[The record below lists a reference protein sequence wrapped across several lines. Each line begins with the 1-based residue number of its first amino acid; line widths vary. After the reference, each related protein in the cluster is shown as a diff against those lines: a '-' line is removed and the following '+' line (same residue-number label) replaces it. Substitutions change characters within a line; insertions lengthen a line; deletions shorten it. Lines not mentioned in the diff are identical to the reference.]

1 MKILMRR
8 HCSSLGLIDSRQ
20 AKSNFLH
27 KPVSLT
33 EQLIKFCEEWRASE
47 SARSL
52 KTLKTMTNPTSN
64 STNFFLFHSSNFQLM
79 IFFFVICRQKKVRFP
94 KGKKVK
100 SVDERV
106 DRGKAEE
113 EGPSDLKDPRLAAKE
128 RAMLR
133 SLITDEGF
141 SGDINDASAAEVAYE
156 VAIGLG
162 LGVGVTT
169 CFVINFLVTFS
180 GGEGMYS

>member
-1 MKILMRR
+1 
-8 HCSSLGLIDSRQ
+8 
-20 AKSNFLH
+20 
-27 KPVSLT
+27 
-33 EQLIKFCEEWRASE
+33 
-47 SARSL
+47 
-52 KTLKTMTNPTSN
+52 
-64 STNFFLFHSSNFQLM
+64 
-79 IFFFVICRQKKVRFP
+79 
-94 KGKKVK
+94 
-100 SVDERV
+100 VDERV

-162 LGVGVTT
+162 LGVGSWGYDL
-169 CFVINFLVTFS
+169 FRYQFFGYIF
-180 GGEGMYS
+180 GGRGDV

>member
-1 MKILMRR
+1 
-8 HCSSLGLIDSRQ
+8 
-20 AKSNFLH
+20 
-27 KPVSLT
+27 
-33 EQLIKFCEEWRASE
+33 
-47 SARSL
+47 
-52 KTLKTMTNPTSN
+52 
-64 STNFFLFHSSNFQLM
+64 M
-79 IFFFVICRQKKVRFP
+79 IFVCFFFFVICRQKKVRFP

-133 SLITDEGF
+133 NLITDEGF
-141 SGDINDASAAEVAYE
+141 SGHINDASAAEVAYE
-156 VAIGLG
+156 VALG

-169 CFVINFLVTFS
+169 CFVFNFLVKFS
-180 GGEGMYS
+180 GGEGMHS

>member
-1 MKILMRR
+1 
-8 HCSSLGLIDSRQ
+8 
-20 AKSNFLH
+20 
-27 KPVSLT
+27 
-33 EQLIKFCEEWRASE
+33 
-47 SARSL
+47 
-52 KTLKTMTNPTSN
+52 
-64 STNFFLFHSSNFQLM
+64 M
-79 IFFFVICRQKKVRFP
+79 IFFFFVICRQKKVRFP

-113 EGPSDLKDPRLAAKE
+113 DGPSDLKDPRLAAKE

-156 VAIGLG
+156 VALGLG